1 MVVADG
7 NVIGIFILE
16 TKADPPLIIDRDGVL
31 TLSVAGEGMQL
42 VTWRYEQ
49 ILQTNG
55 EVQIL
60 KFARGAL
67 LDIWWQTFQLA
78 VRVQCLRFAICKA
91 FDHS

>member
-1 MVVADG
+1 
-7 NVIGIFILE
+7 
-16 TKADPPLIIDRDGVL
+16 
-31 TLSVAGEGMQL
+31 MQL

-91 FDHS
+91 FDHF